1 MIRFNRKRKQP
12 EKTLQ
17 LIGKWKLF
25 VERLDRII
33 TGKILDLQFRKNQ
46 LSWKKLINVQVYF
59 RKTFSVFSLFL
70 NCRIKFLVN
79 IDTCLE
85 FSIWFQF
92 SSKRENYQLNTNEIK
107 LLIWTMLPL
116 NEVQLHLFNCY
127 RGHWYLVANYVTILK
142 IFLFPDRSL
151 LLLNLMKRKE
161 S

>member
-1 MIRFNRKRKQP
+1 MK
-12 EKTLQ
+12 
-17 LIGKWKLF
+17 KLF

-59 RKTFSVFSLFL
+59 RKNFSVFSLFL

-92 SSKRENYQLNTNEIK
+92 SSKRENYQLITNEIK